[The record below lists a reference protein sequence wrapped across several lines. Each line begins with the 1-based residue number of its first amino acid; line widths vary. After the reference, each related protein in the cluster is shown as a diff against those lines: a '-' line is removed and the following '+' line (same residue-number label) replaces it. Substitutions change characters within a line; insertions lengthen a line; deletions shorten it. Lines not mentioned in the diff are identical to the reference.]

1 MEKQTKKIEIVPL
14 NSEISEFQLR
24 ELEQRLE
31 TDPLT
36 VGGLLD
42 VGIGEDDDLY
52 LSKPDCEEHCSGIFV
67 CNSKS

>member
-1 MEKQTKKIEIVPL
+1 MEKTQKNEIIPL

-52 LSKPDCEEHCSGIFV
+52 LSKPD
-67 CNSKS
+67 